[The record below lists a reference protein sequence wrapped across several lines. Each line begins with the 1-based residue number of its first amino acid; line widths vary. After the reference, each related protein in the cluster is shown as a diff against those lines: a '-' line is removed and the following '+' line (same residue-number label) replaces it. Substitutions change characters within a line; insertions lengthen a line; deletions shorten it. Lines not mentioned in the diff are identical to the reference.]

1 MDGKNAVK
9 GREYHEFIAKKRLFV
24 FALAVA
30 LVLVFLMAVA
40 LGSSSLPLGRV
51 LATLFGQGEN
61 RKTSS
66 YGTCACPGRLR
77 RWWQASAWG

>member
-40 LGSSSLPLGRV
+40 LAFSTLPLGRV
-51 LATLFGQGEN
+51 IAT
-61 RKTSS
+61 
-66 YGTCACPGRLR
+66 
-77 RWWQASAWG
+77 